1 MKHLLTII
9 AIVLAFACCTTEAE
23 RSRMSALL
31 DRADSMNRAYI
42 PMTDGI
48 DSLLLEATHYYDR
61 HGTANEQMRAHYL
74 LGCAYR
80 DKGEAPAALQSY
92 QDAVDHADTL
102 SSDCD
107 YRRLMSVYG
116 QMAELFHAQ
125 NLPEDEIEICDKYG
139 QLALKMQDTLLYI
152 RNMELMVKPYY
163 IMGDTASVLR
173 VIEQVKQLYEKYG
186 CHQEAVAS
194 NGVAISIA
202 LNRGQYT
209 YACELMR
216 EIETESD
223 LFQKDGE
230 IAKGREIYYDFKGR
244 YFIGIDQL
252 DSAEYYMRK
261 LSNYPQYTK
270 SVCRSMLSIYQLKRN
285 TDSIVK
291 YSRLYEDAV
300 DTRNNAMR
308 TDIVHQMS
316 SLYNY
321 QQFMKKADAE
331 SRKAERLWYYL
342 LLSTFSIVLLIL
354 VAVIAG
360 YILVQKKRRQEE
372 ETKEIRKDYDEAISK
387 KDQLS
392 IEMDMLRA
400 NHEQLVASEQEAKNK
415 LETVKSNNNQLIQAR
430 EKEIAELNDKIR
442 DYAQRLIHSD
452 EMVGESPEFTL
463 MIEEFHE
470 KAERKRNTP
479 LPTKQEWEHFLRLFA
494 QTQPKAYA
502 AIGREQTLSPQELR
516 VCILLL
522 LKFANSEVMALL
534 NISSQSLTNVK
545 SRINEK
551 LFGISNASTLENKIK
566 EIPIV

>member
-1 MKHLLTII
+1 MKHLLTVI
-9 AIVLAFACCTTEAE
+9 AIVLAFACCTTEAD
-23 RSRMSALL
+23 RNRMSALL

-48 DSLLLEATHYYDR
+48 DSLLLEATHFYDR

-92 QDAVDHADTL
+92 QDAVDRADTL

-116 QMAELFHAQ
+116 QMAEIFHAQ

-321 QQFMKKADAE
+321 QRYQRKADAE
-331 SRKAERLWYYL
+331 ALALSETKSQRNGYAIVVLVVIILLVMSLRL
-342 LLSTFSIVLLIL
+342 
-354 VAVIAG
+354 
-360 YILVQKKRRQEE
+360 YINSKIKRRETLYKLKENWILLKKLRLELSMLQQHEKENEVLIAEKENEIKELEE
-372 ETKEIRKDYDEAISK
+372 RVGTRPSVEALLHDSEVYKRFQGFIATGHTPEKEDWE
-387 KDQLS
+387 QLS
-392 IEMDMLRA
+392 IVIKDILPAFDNFLKIHDHEFVLHESQICMLIRIHIPPQA
-400 NHEQLVASEQEAKNK
+400 IAHMLGVSASFVSKRRIAM
-415 LETVKSNNNQLIQAR
+415 A
-430 EKEIAELNDKIR
+430 EKFFGEKGKP
-442 DYAQRLIHSD
+442 SCFD
-452 EMVGESPEFTL
+452 EH
-463 MIEEFHE
+463 I
-470 KAERKRNTP
+470 
-479 LPTKQEWEHFLRLFA
+479 TKYL
-494 QTQPKAYA
+494 
-502 AIGREQTLSPQELR
+502 
-516 VCILLL
+516 
-522 LKFANSEVMALL
+522 
-534 NISSQSLTNVK
+534 
-545 SRINEK
+545 
-551 LFGISNASTLENKIK
+551 
-566 EIPIV
+566 